1 MSKPK
6 EYIFSNTF
14 TVTEETEVL
23 ANSYDE
29 AVEIFLSGGGVTDE
43 VYHSGGD
50 WECIQ
55 EPDDTDIEG
64 YEMPYTGGDSALS
77 PDDLQEG
84 A

>member
-1 MSKPK
+1 MSKTK

-29 AVEIFLSGGGVTDE
+29 AVDIFLSGGGTTDE
-43 VYHSGGD
+43 VDSSGGN

-55 EPDDTDIEG
+55 EPTE
-64 YEMPYTGGDSALS
+64 EQT
-77 PDDLQEG
+77 Q
-84 A
+84 

>member
-43 VYHSGGD
+43 VDTSGGD

-55 EPDDTDIEG
+55 ESDDTDIEG
-64 YEMPYTGGDSALS
+64 YEIAYTGGDSALS

>member
-1 MSKPK
+1 MSKTK

-29 AVEIFLSGGGVTDE
+29 AVEIFLSGGGTTDE
-43 VYHSGGD
+43 VDSSGGN

-55 EPDDTDIEG
+55 EPTE
-64 YEMPYTGGDSALS
+64 EQP
-77 PDDLQEG
+77 Q
-84 A
+84 

>member
-55 EPDDTDIEG
+55 EPTE
-64 YEMPYTGGDSALS
+64 EEEVQVWAYTIN
-77 PDDLQEG
+77 
-84 A
+84 

>member
-1 MSKPK
+1 MMSNPK

-43 VYHSGGD
+43 VDQSGGD

-55 EPDDTDIEG
+55 EPTE
-64 YEMPYTGGDSALS
+64 EEEV
-77 PDDLQEG
+77 QV
-84 A
+84 

>member
-1 MSKPK
+1 MSNKK

-29 AVEIFLSGGGVTDE
+29 AVDIFLSGGGTTDE
-43 VYHSGGD
+43 VCSSGGD

-55 EPDDTDIEG
+55 EPTDDEEQD
-64 YEMPYTGGDSALS
+64 
-77 PDDLQEG
+77 
-84 A
+84 